1 MYTARDGREY
11 TRILK
16 AARGPMW
23 DMSKD
28 DLIFLR
34 SRSSAT
40 HFIRC
45 TDQEG
50 QEVYVRVSDIVSA
63 RYRRCDE

>member
-1 MYTARDGREY
+1 MTEERTGDRLAVYTAR
-11 TRILK
+11 
-16 AARGPMW
+16 
-23 DMSKD
+23 D